1 MATPTTVAAPAVPT
15 RARGPR
21 FAFFQGAIVPM
32 EQARVSVMTHA
43 LHYGTACFAG
53 IRGYWNN
60 QSGQLFVFRLK
71 DHYKRF
77 LQSCRLLLIE
87 LPYSAADL
95 ADITVELIRREGYHE
110 DIYIRPLAYKSYE
123 GIGVRLHNL
132 PGDFTLFALP
142 FGKYIENE
150 SGCHAMVSSFRR
162 VDDNAI
168 PARGKLAGAYVNS
181 ALAKTEAEMA
191 GFDEAIVLTEDGH
204 VSEGSA
210 SNLYIVRD
218 GVAITP
224 PISENILEGITR
236 ATLMRVLREDMGVP
250 VVERNIDHSELYVC
264 DEAFFCGTGVQLS
277 VITRISHRPVGD
289 GRTGPIGREVRDRYF
304 DIVRGA
310 NPKYLEWCTPVYQ
323 P

>member
-1 MATPTTVAAPAVPT
+1 MATQAPVMTQAPAKTQPE
-15 RARGPR
+15 
-21 FAFFQGAIVPM
+21 FAFFKGQIVPM
-32 EQARVSVMTHA
+32 SEAKISVMTHA

-60 QSGQLFVFRLK
+60 EKQQLYVFRLR

-77 LQSCRLLLIE
+77 LQSCRLLMID
-87 LPYSAADL
+87 LPYSLDDL
-95 ADITVELIRREGYHE
+95 VNITLDLIRREGFHQ

-132 PGDFTLFALP
+132 PGEFVLFCLP

-150 SGCHAMVSSFRR
+150 EGCHAMVSAFRR

-168 PARGKLAGAYVNS
+168 PARGKIAGSYVNS
-181 ALAKTEAEMA
+181 ALAKSEAEMS

-210 SNLYIVRD
+210 ANMFIIRN
-218 GVAITP
+218 GVAVTA
-224 PISENILEGITR
+224 PIIDNILEGITR
-236 ATLMRVLREDMGVP
+236 ATMMQLLREDMGIEVQ
-250 VVERNIDHSELYVC
+250 ERSIDHSELYVC
-264 DEAFFCGTGVQLS
+264 DEAFFCGTGVQISL
-277 VITRISHRPVGD
+277 ITRINHRPVGD
-289 GRTGPIGREVRDRYF
+289 GQAGPVASELRDRYF

-310 NPKYLEWCTPVYQ
+310 NEKYHHWLSPVY
-323 P
+323 